1 MSKLGKVKQKLL
13 AKDGQPYG
21 LFNNELWYLPFD
33 EKASGTKHG
42 DVIAELDDGYL
53 FVYDKTWRT
62 QPQYMPK
69 GMVQL

>member
-13 AKDGQPYG
+13 AKDGQPYA
-21 LFNNELWYLPFD
+21 LFNNELWSLPLD
-33 EKASGTKHG
+33 EKASGAKYG

-53 FVYDKTWRT
+53 FVYDKTWQT